1 MKLNDVRDSAIGII
15 KAAFPTQ
22 KVYDETVKAGFVQG
36 SFVIRIFPVS
46 NNQDGV
52 HYRMKSYFISIS
64 YKGTETFT
72 SMNSVYD
79 TLEIAFEKAFK
90 VVSTDTIGTA
100 QTRYLIPRNLRRE
113 DPADDRFVFLFDL
126 NINDVVQETEDH
138 VLAEELDLVINKV

>member
-15 KAAFPTQ
+15 KAAFPTH
-22 KVYDETVKAGFVQG
+22 KIYDETVKAGFVQG
-36 SFVIRIFPVS
+36 SFVIRIFPVT

-72 SMNSVYD
+72 NMNSVYD
-79 TLEIAFEKAFK
+79 TLESAFEKAFE

-100 QTRYLIPRNLRRE
+100 QTRYLLPRNLRRE
-113 DPADDRFVFLFDL
+113 DPTDDRFVFLFDL
-126 NINDVVQETEDH
+126 DINDVVQEVEDH
-138 VLAEELDLVINKV
+138 SEAEEMDLVINKV